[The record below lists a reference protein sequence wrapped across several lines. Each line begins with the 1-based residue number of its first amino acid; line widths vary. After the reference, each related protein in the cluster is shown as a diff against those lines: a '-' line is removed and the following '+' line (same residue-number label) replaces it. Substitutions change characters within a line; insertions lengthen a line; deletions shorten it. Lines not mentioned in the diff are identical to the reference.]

1 MGAIYN
7 KIGDGY
13 DSTRKADPAIVK
25 ALAELLGVEHGG
37 RYVDV
42 ACGTGNYTVELAR
55 NPGVSWW
62 AFDQSEKMLSEARA
76 KSAEIQWDLYDAAST
91 GYQTG
96 SFDGALCTLAV
107 HHFESLGTVFS
118 EVHRILDGQ
127 GNFVIFTALPD
138 QMRSYWLCEYFPV
151 MMEKACEQMPK
162 QELLEASLRES
173 GFVLQSLQPF
183 WVTPDIQDLFLYS
196 GKQRPEMYL
205 SKRVRGGISSFRNLC
220 NSSELASGLA
230 QLETDIASGA
240 IQSIMSKYRSD
251 TGDYV
256 FLAAKA
262 K

>member
-1 MGAIYN
+1 MDAIYN
-7 KIGDGY
+7 KTGDGY
-13 DSTRKADPAIVK
+13 DNTRKADPGIVE
-25 ALAELLGVEHGG
+25 ALAKLLGVRPGG

-55 NPGVSWW
+55 SPEVSWC

-76 KSAEIQWDLYDAAST
+76 KSAEIQWDLYAAAST

-96 SFDGALCTLAV
+96 SFDGALCTLAI
-107 HHFESLGTVFS
+107 HHFEDLSAVFS
-118 EVHRILDGQ
+118 EVHRILDDLGSL
-127 GNFVIFTALPD
+127 VLFTALPD
-138 QMRSYWLCEYFPV
+138 QMRSYWLCEYFPA

-162 QELLEASLRES
+162 QELLEVSLRES

-183 WVTPDIQDLFLYS
+183 WITTSLRDLFLYS

-205 SKRVRGGISSFRNLC
+205 SKRVRDGISSFRNFC
-220 NSSELASGLA
+220 NSSELAGGLA
-230 QLETDIASGA
+230 QLEADIASGA
-240 IQSIMSKYRSD
+240 IQSVMNKYRSD